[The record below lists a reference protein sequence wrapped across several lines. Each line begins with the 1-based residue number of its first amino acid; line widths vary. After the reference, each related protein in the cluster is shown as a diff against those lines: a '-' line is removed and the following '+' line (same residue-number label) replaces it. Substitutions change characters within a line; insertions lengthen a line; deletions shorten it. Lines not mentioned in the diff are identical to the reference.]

1 MTASSAK
8 SKAYLHQ
15 QLEQMTASPA
25 GDETY
30 LLFLDDKSYGPFHTA
45 QVRELI
51 QLNEDELSADN
62 NSIETEL
69 MIQKYGENE
78 AMPFYEH
85 LPFQRRKPQL
95 LSQTDLKAE
104 SAENFYCLK
113 NGQQL
118 GPFSVDE
125 IEEKLQSYE
134 IIPTDLLSNDSGVTW
149 FKLYQYA
156 EFERR
161 NSDSQELPSAPAGNV
176 FVESHR
182 QTKHKLTTPQ
192 REVLETEAITGLAY
206 LGNLRAGKGIE
217 VQKVKNRGDLT
228 DPERKIETEEQSF
241 QYFWYGLFFISLT
254 GILLVFLTWSS
265 PTPSNKQMTKTAPEM
280 SAEQVPTLKGQ
291 AIPAPELKK
300 AAAESRPSRPQVSRA
315 APVVKQVARTRRA
328 DRTSF
333 TESEAYKRAEASV
346 GSDNEDFA
354 DAEQAEYYYDDGSA
368 PIENDPVRRQASRE
382 LLNPNSEYDDWATA
396 VIRAP
401 ASEDGIQEEDDMLDL
416 FDE

>member
-8 SKAYLHQ
+8 SKAYIHQ
-15 QLEQMTASPA
+15 QLEQMTVNPA

-30 LLFLDDKSYGPFHTA
+30 LLFLDDKTYGPFQTS
-45 QVRELI
+45 QIRELI
-51 QLNEDELSADN
+51 QLNEDELSADE
-62 NSIETEL
+62 NSLENEL
-69 MIQKYGENE
+69 MVQKYGEE
-78 AMPFYEH
+78 QALPFYEH

-95 LSQTDLKAE
+95 LSQADLKTE

-118 GPFSVDE
+118 GPYSVED

-134 IIPTDLLSNDSGVTW
+134 LIATDLLSNDAGQTW

-161 NSDSQELPSAPAGNV
+161 NTDPQDLPSAPAGKV

-182 QTKHKLTTPQ
+182 QTQHKLSTPQ

-206 LGNLRAGKGIE
+206 LGNLRVGKGVE

-228 DPERKIETEEQSF
+228 DPEMKLQIEEQSF

-265 PTPSNKQMTKTAPEM
+265 PTPTTKQMTEAPEVQRQTAP
-280 SAEQVPTLKGQ
+280 ALKGQ
-291 AIPAPELKK
+291 AIPAQEVTIKET
-300 AAAESRPSRPQVSRA
+300 AAQPQRPQVRRA
-315 APVVKQVARTRRA
+315 APVVRQVGRTKRSE
-328 DRTSF
+328 RTSF
-333 TESEAYKRAEASV
+333 TESQAYQRAEESV
-346 GSDNEDFA
+346 ELDNEEFA
-354 DAEQAEYYYDDGSA
+354 DAEQADYYYDDGSA

-382 LLNPNSEYDDWATA
+382 LVNPNNEYDDWATA

-401 ASEDGIQEEDDMLDL
+401 ASEEGIPEEDDGLDL